1 MFEGVLRKMLV
12 ELKNDVNY
20 FLDFEY
26 CLSTIQENKV
36 INELKGLNDDV
47 VDG

>member
-20 FLDFEY
+20 FLDFDVDF
-26 CLSTIQENKV
+26 LN
-36 INELKGLNDDV
+36 INSLIKKKIKRKTFQN
-47 VDG
+47 

>member
-20 FLDFEY
+20 FLDFDVDF
-26 CLSTIQENKV
+26 LN
-36 INELKGLNDDV
+36 IN
-47 VDG
+47 